1 MFADLKNDYK
11 DISTAEYSKWIENW
25 LVTLA
30 DLVEEENN
38 FDDTL
43 DETNEHFS
51 KVCGKSYK
59 PVKYD
64 FNHLNFGSGYISIYS
79 TDNYKTYRV
88 YYNRSSSDEIKLYE
102 HPNEFYK
109 FDDRYVVNIWALLK
123 QIPVSTVHEK
133 ILEQQVEEN
142 QDVEKK
148 IRTQLDN
155 IQSAGRIE

>member
-11 DISTAEYSKWIENW
+11 DVSTAEYSKWIENW

-64 FNHLNFGSGYISIYS
+64 FHSFCFCGGYILICSS
-79 TDNYKTYRV
+79 NNYKTYRV
-88 YYNRSSSDEIKLYE
+88 YYGTDNDIKLYE
-102 HPNEFYK
+102 HSQEFYT
-109 FDDRYVVNIWALLK
+109 FDERYIVDIWTKLK
-123 QIPVSTVHEK
+123 QLPVKDVYEK
-133 ILEQQVEEN
+133 ILGQQVVEN
-142 QDVEKK
+142 MNVEKK
-148 IRTQLDN
+148 IRNQLDR
-155 IQSAGRIE
+155 IQVAGRIE